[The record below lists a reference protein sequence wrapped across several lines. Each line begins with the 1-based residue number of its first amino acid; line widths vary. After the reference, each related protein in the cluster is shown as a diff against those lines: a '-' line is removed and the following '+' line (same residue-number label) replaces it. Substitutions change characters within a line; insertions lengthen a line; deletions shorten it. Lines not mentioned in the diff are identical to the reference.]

1 MQWKGLKP
9 STSSYTAAID
19 ACSKGGQ
26 WQTAVALL
34 HEMKQQRDVSVSVQA
49 YTAATSSLSQ
59 SGQWQVAVQLLRE
72 MQVQTSA
79 YYHSAIQ

>member
-1 MQWKGLKP
+1 MQTKGLRP

-34 HEMKQQRDVSVSVQA
+34 RGMQQQRDVSVSAQA
-49 YTAATSSLSQ
+49 YTAATSSCSK
-59 SGQWQVAVQLLRE
+59 SGHWGVAVQLLRE
-72 MQVQTSA
+72 MQVQ
-79 YYHSAIQ
+79 IIV